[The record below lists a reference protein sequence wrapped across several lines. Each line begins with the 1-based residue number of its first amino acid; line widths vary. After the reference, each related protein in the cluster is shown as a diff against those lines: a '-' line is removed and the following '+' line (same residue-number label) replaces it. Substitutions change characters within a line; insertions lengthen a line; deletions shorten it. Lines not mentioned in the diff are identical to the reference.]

1 MTWLIPSIVLVRTNS
16 LSHSN
21 ALAIEWQIEIVS
33 QSWEFSSTSFHS
45 ILFAF
50 TIWRTINLK
59 LSNRWINYVELNS
72 TETRTI
78 TRTSFLVC
86 AQARQ
91 NQCAEKQNNVFAWA
105 IFLSATEEINRK
117 KKRSSQRPNWQAYSE
132 LKQFRGF
139 ISLDNRQNDMRC
151 ENCIFFRHFREIQ
164 SRKKETKKDIA
175 KCAKSRKIFRRSF
188 RTGDW
193 LNRAAKMLI
202 TLCRRNEIVKSFTN
216 ERVAKKI
223 KYRKF
228 WPKRVEL
235 TTKMLFLD
243 SQKSPLLT
251 IITVVFSLDK
261 IMRMSNNT
269 RCEWFISNSHSMSSR
284 DVAKYINSTVIFV
297 LHFYS
302 CLPKMSIWQ

>member
-1 MTWLIPSIVLVRTNS
+1 MCVRVRINAQRSKITFSRGRFFCRQQKKLTEKIMIKSATKLTSIF
-16 LSHSN
+16 
-21 ALAIEWQIEIVS
+21 W
-33 QSWEFSSTSFHS
+33 
-45 ILFAF
+45 
-50 TIWRTINLK
+50 
-59 LSNRWINYVELNS
+59 
-72 TETRTI
+72 TET
-78 TRTSFLVC
+78 V
-86 AQARQ
+86 QGVHQPRQ
-91 NQCAEKQNNVFAWA
+91 PTKWYAMWK
-105 IFLSATEEINRK
+105 L
-117 KKRSSQRPNWQAYSE
+117 Y
-132 LKQFRGF
+132 
-139 ISLDNRQNDMRC
+139 
-151 ENCIFFRHFREIQ
+151 FFRHFREIQ

-202 TLCRRNEIVKSFTN
+202 TSCRRNEIVKSFTN

-228 WPKRVEL
+228 WPKRVKL
-235 TTKMLFLD
+235 TTEMLFLD